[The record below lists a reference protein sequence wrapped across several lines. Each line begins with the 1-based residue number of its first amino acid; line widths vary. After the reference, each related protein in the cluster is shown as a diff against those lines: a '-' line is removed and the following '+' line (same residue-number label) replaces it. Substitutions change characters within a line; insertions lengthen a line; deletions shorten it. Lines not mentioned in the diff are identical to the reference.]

1 MPTLEQIQAKLKKLQ
16 AQEELLIAK
25 RNQSILNQIRKLM
38 ETHGLTTADIEAH
51 GSTPAKRRGRPA
63 GSLAKSKAGQPVKAK
78 TASNGKLPAKYRD
91 PKTGAT
97 WSGWARPPLWIKG
110 VKDRSKFLID
120 GSAATDITTNASRKT
135 SSLKSVNAGA
145 KNAKA
150 KRATAKKI
158 VRKSSAIKTGNAV
171 AKTSANGSAD
181 LLAV

>member
-63 GSLAKSKAGQPVKAK
+63 GSSTKPKAGRSGKTK

-91 PKTGAT
+91 PKSGAT

-120 GSAATDITTNASRKT
+120 GSAEDDATKNASRKT
-135 SSLKSVNAGA
+135 SPSKTVNASVKGA
-145 KNAKA
+145 KP
-150 KRATAKKI
+150 KRATAKKFS
-158 VRKSSAIKTGNAV
+158 RKSSATKADNV
-171 AKTSANGSAD
+171 VNPTSTNNSAE
-181 LLAV
+181 